1 MLNHKNI
8 LLSAAL
14 AILAAPV
21 FAGDIDYKEAAARW
35 SAEQAVRI
43 PPALTA
49 EVIKKFK
56 IEQGAA
62 AAAALSD
69 KKAAVTGL
77 VNRFKTC
84 DLNNT
89 DVRTAEKYLTTE
101 FKADVAYFANG
112 GCASFKAAAAGAPV
126 PAGQSSS
133 LSTLE
138 GVTAGGTLSTYQGS
152 SRFFDGSCGRDAEP
166 VTAVTA
172 GAGNRATAPTV
183 RPAAA
188 PKPLS
193 ANVPALSAVP
203 DRYKIE
209 RPADLGKDGLVNSSL
224 SYWKAL
230 RRENWAAFR
239 KDDASRTEKAK
250 ALLKAAAGAGFGGLL
265 TLSNLPQV
273 EIAAA
278 RLGWDAGRGES
289 AGIIALDAGRLA
301 FHSAV
306 FLLVLL
312 PIPMT
317 EVARAVAA
325 GEPWALAL
333 VGGMAAGPI
342 NRYILRLI

>member
-1 MLNHKNI
+1 MFNHKNI

-14 AILAAPV
+14 TMLAAPV
-21 FAGDIDYKEAAARW
+21 FAGEVAYKEAAARW

-56 IEQGAA
+56 IEQGTA
-62 AAAALSD
+62 AAAALSE

-77 VNRFKTC
+77 VNRFQTC
-84 DLNNT
+84 DLT
-89 DVRTAEKYLTTE
+89 GADIRTAEKYLTPE
-101 FKADVAYFANG
+101 FKTDVEYFVNG
-112 GCASFKAAAAGAPV
+112 GCAAVKTAAAGIAAQAV
-126 PAGQSSS
+126 QSAS
-133 LSTLE
+133 LSNLE
-138 GVTAGGTLSTYQGS
+138 SVSAGGTLSTYQGS
-152 SRFFDGSCGRDAEP
+152 SRFFDGSSGRDAEP
-166 VTAVTA
+166 VTPVAA
-172 GAGNRATAPTV
+172 GAGNRAPAPQV

-193 ANVPALSAVP
+193 ANVPALSVVP

-230 RRENWAAFR
+230 RRENWAAFK
-239 KDDASRTEKAK
+239 KDDASRAEKAK
-250 ALLKAAAGAGFGGLL
+250 AFLKAAAGAGFGGLL

-278 RLGWDAGRGES
+278 RLGWDVGRGEG
-289 AGIIALDAGRLA
+289 AGVIALDAARLA

-306 FLLVLL
+306 FMLVLL
-312 PIPMT
+312 PIPVT
-317 EVARAVAA
+317 KVAQAAAA

-333 VGGMAAGPI
+333 AGGMAAGPI